1 MDTERVEA
9 DESIYVNTNDFKTET
24 NIYQPPQHTE
34 SKTVKNRCCRKVTV
48 CLVLLCVLLLTA
60 VIVLCV
66 LIYTNNQ
73 QCHNDIKKLSK
84 QEKDALWRD
93 FNDGWIYFQSS
104 LYISSEKKNWTES
117 RRYCRERGADLIII
131 NNKEEQNF
139 ISNMSGVVWIGLSDS
154 DEEGKWKWVDNTTLN
169 SGFWKAGEPSNL
181 TTENCVVNQLSLW
194 SDYKCNGQFKGI
206 CEKEL

>member
-24 NIYQPPQHTE
+24 NIYQPPQHT
-34 SKTVKNRCCRKVTV
+34 
-48 CLVLLCVLLLTA
+48 
-60 VIVLCV
+60 
-66 LIYTNNQ
+66 
-73 QCHNDIKKLSK
+73 
-84 QEKDALWRD
+84 
-93 FNDGWIYFQSS
+93 DGWIYFQSS